1 MTLYIFDTNHL
12 SLYGRNHLV
21 LIDRLQQQS
30 IVLRTTAIN
39 VEEQVRGR
47 LAQIS
52 EAKDGDALANAYRW
66 LSETVK
72 LLSEFEILQFT
83 VEAQSIYRELKSQR
97 IRVGTQD
104 LRIASIVL
112 ANQGILLSRNARD
125 FDRVP
130 NLIVENW
137 TMET

>member
-1 MTLYIFDTNHL
+1 MTLYVFDTDHL
-12 SLYGRNHLV
+12 SLYGRNHPV

-30 IVLRTTAIN
+30 IILTTTVIN
-39 VEEQVRGR
+39 IEEQVRGR

-72 LLSEFEILQFT
+72 LLSEFEVLQFT
-83 VEAQSIYRELKSQR
+83 AQSQSIYRDLKSQR

-112 ANQGILLSRNARD
+112 ANKGILLSRIARD
-125 FDRVP
+125 FERIP
-130 NLIVENW
+130 NLLVENW
-137 TMET
+137 TMEA

>member
-1 MTLYIFDTNHL
+1 
-12 SLYGRNHLV
+12 
-21 LIDRLQQQS
+21 LQQQS
-30 IVLRTTAIN
+30 IVLMTTAIN

-47 LAQIS
+47 LAQVS
-52 EAKDGDALANAYRW
+52 EAKDGDALATAYRW

-104 LRIASIVL
+104 LRIA
-112 ANQGILLSRNARD
+112 
-125 FDRVP
+125 
-130 NLIVENW
+130 
-137 TMET
+137 

>member
-1 MTLYIFDTNHL
+1 
-12 SLYGRNHLV
+12 
-21 LIDRLQQQS
+21 LQQNS
-30 IVLRTTAIN
+30 IALITTAIN

-47 LAQIS
+47 LAQVA
-52 EAKDGDALANAYRW
+52 EAKDTIALGNAYLW

-72 LLSEFEILQFT
+72 LLSIFEVLQFT
-83 VEAQSIYRELKSQR
+83 EAAQSIYRDLKSQK

-112 ANQGILLSRNARD
+112 ANSGILLSRNARD

-130 NLIVENW
+130 NLTVENW
-137 TMET
+137 TLA

>member
-1 MTLYIFDTNHL
+1 MTLYVFDTDHL
-12 SLYGRNHLV
+12 SLYGRNHPV
-21 LIDRLQQQS
+21 LIDRLQQKS
-30 IVLRTTAIN
+30 IVLTTTAIN

-72 LLSEFEILQFT
+72 LLSEFEVLQFT
-83 VEAQSIYRELKSQR
+83 VEAQSIYRDLKSQR

-112 ANQGILLSRNARD
+112 ATQCILLSRNARD
-125 FDRVP
+125 FERVP

-137 TMET
+137 TIE

>member
-1 MTLYIFDTNHL
+1 MTLYIFDTDHL
-12 SLYGRNHLV
+12 SLYGRNHPV

-52 EAKDGDALANAYRW
+52 DAKDGDALANAYRW

-72 LLSEFEILQFT
+72 LLSEFEVLQFT
-83 VEAQSIYRELKSQR
+83 AQAQSIYRDLKLQR

-137 TMET
+137 TIE

>member
-1 MTLYIFDTNHL
+1 MTLYIFDTDHL
-12 SLYGRNHLV
+12 SLYGRNHPV
-21 LIDRLQQQS
+21 LIDRLLLQS
-30 IVLRTTAIN
+30 IVLTTTAIN

-52 EAKDGDALANAYRW
+52 EAKEGDAVANAYRW

-72 LLSEFEILQFT
+72 LLSEFEVLQFT

-112 ANQGILLSRNARD
+112 ANKGILLSRNARD

-137 TMET
+137 TIE

>member
-1 MTLYIFDTNHL
+1 MTLYVFDTDHL
-12 SLYGRNHLV
+12 SLYGRNHSV

-30 IVLRTTAIN
+30 VVLTSTAIN

-52 EAKDGDALANAYRW
+52 EAKHGDALANSYRW

-83 VEAQSIYRELKSQR
+83 VEAQFIYRELKLQR

-125 FDRVP
+125 FDRFP

-137 TMET
+137 TIE

>member
-1 MTLYIFDTNHL
+1 MTLYVFDTDHL
-12 SLYGRNHLV
+12 SLYGRNHPI

-30 IVLRTTAIN
+30 IVLTTTAIN
-39 VEEQVRGR
+39 IEEQVRGR

-52 EAKDGDALANAYRW
+52 EAKDGDALANAFRW

-72 LLSEFEILQFT
+72 LLSEFEVLQFT
-83 VEAQSIYRELKSQR
+83 IEAQSIYRELKLQR

-125 FDRVP
+125 FDRIL
-130 NLIVENW
+130 NLTVENW
-137 TMET
+137 TIDR

>member
-1 MTLYIFDTNHL
+1 MTLYVFDTDHL
-12 SLYGRNHLV
+12 SLYGRNHPV
-21 LIDRLQQQS
+21 LIERLQQQS
-30 IVLRTTAIN
+30 IILTTTAIN
-39 VEEQVRGR
+39 IEEQVRGR

-52 EAKDGDALANAYRW
+52 EARDGDALANTYRW

-72 LLSEFEILQFT
+72 LLSEFEVLQFT
-83 VEAQSIYRELKSQR
+83 VEAQSIYQDLKSQR

-112 ANQGILLSRNARD
+112 ANKGILLSRNARD
-125 FDRVP
+125 FDRIP

-137 TMET
+137 TL

>member
-1 MTLYIFDTNHL
+1 MTLYVFDTDHL

-30 IVLRTTAIN
+30 IILTTTAIN

-52 EAKDGDALANAYRW
+52 EARDEDTLANAYRW

-72 LLSEFEILQFT
+72 LLSEFEVLQFT
-83 VEAQSIYRELKSQR
+83 VEAQSIYRDLKSQR

-130 NLIVENW
+130 DLIVENW
-137 TMET
+137 TL

>member
-1 MTLYIFDTNHL
+1 MTLYVFDTDHL
-12 SLYGRNHLV
+12 SLYGRKHPV

-30 IVLRTTAIN
+30 IVLTTTAIN

-112 ANQGILLSRNARD
+112 ANKGILLSRNARD

>member
-1 MTLYIFDTNHL
+1 MTLYVFDTDHL
-12 SLYGRNHLV
+12 SLYGRNHSV

-30 IVLRTTAIN
+30 VVLTSTAIN

-52 EAKDGDALANAYRW
+52 EAKHGDALANSYRW

-83 VEAQSIYRELKSQR
+83 VEAQFIYRELKLQR

-137 TMET
+137 TIE

>member
-1 MTLYIFDTNHL
+1 MTLYVFDTDHL
-12 SLYGRNHLV
+12 SLYGRNHPV

-30 IVLRTTAIN
+30 IILTTTVIN
-39 VEEQVRGR
+39 IEEQVRGR

-72 LLSEFEILQFT
+72 LLSEFEVLQFT
-83 VEAQSIYRELKSQR
+83 AQSQSIYRDLKSQR

-112 ANQGILLSRNARD
+112 ANKGILLSRNARD
-125 FDRVP
+125 FERIP
-130 NLIVENW
+130 NLLVENW
-137 TMET
+137 TMEA